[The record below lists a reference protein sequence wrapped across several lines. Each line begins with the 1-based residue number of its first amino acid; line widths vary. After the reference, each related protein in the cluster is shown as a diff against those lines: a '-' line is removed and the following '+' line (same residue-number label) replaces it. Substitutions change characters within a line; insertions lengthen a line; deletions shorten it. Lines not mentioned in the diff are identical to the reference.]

1 MSFKIIYETITKQG
15 IERMAPKLWNP
26 AMESLSR
33 EEIRAIQME
42 KLKALLIRTYD
53 QSPYYK
59 DKFDRAGVNPHKFN
73 SWEQYRDYPFFD
85 KDEERASQEQSR
97 EVHNHP
103 FGMHITC
110 DPRDVNRVS
119 SSSGTTGSPT
129 YSGFTL
135 NDRKVTNENQAR
147 AMVRLGINPGDV
159 VMHASVL
166 SMWIAGIPSV
176 DSMMDYGVCMVPV
189 GALSGVERVAQ
200 VAKDMRPK
208 SIKCTVS
215 FAQYLI
221 KHMEERTGID
231 PKTLGLE
238 KIVVFGEPGGSIP
251 EIYGPIEE
259 GFGGAMVHDIMG
271 ATGCHSPTGI
281 SCEEHAGIHYYAEDN
296 ALFEI
301 CDPET
306 LESLPIEN
314 GVEGEIV
321 FTGLERECGPLVRW
335 RDKDIIQVTTEPCAC
350 GRPGPRMLFKG
361 RVDDMLLVKGVNVFP
376 NAVRDVINK
385 SSDLTTGNM
394 RIVKP
399 GPGPVVPAPVLVKTE
414 ITAGLPDERKA
425 ALAHELSEAIHHQLR
440 FRATFEFIDEGEFE
454 LMKGATGKTKLV
466 EETS

>member
-1 MSFKIIYETITKQG
+1 
-15 IERMAPKLWNP
+15 MAVNLWNP
-26 AMESLSR
+26 QKE
-33 EEIRAIQME
+33 QMPRDALQAQQLE
-42 KLKALLIRTYD
+42 KLKAQLVRVYE

-59 DKFDRAGVNPHKFN
+59 AKFNKAGVDPHQFD
-73 SWEQYRDYPFFD
+73 SFEQYRDYPFFD
-85 KDEERASQEQSR
+85 KDEERVSQEVSR
-97 EVHNHP
+97 EAAGHP

-110 DPRDVNRVS
+110 DPKAVNRVS

-129 YSGFTL
+129 YSGFTHRDRECT
-135 NDRKVTNENQAR
+135 NDNQAR
-147 AMVRLGINPGDV
+147 SLVRLGIEPGDV

-166 SMWIAGIPSV
+166 SMWIAGIPAV
-176 DSMMDYGVCMVPV
+176 DAMMAYGVCLVPV

-200 VAKDMRPK
+200 VARDTRPK
-208 SIKCTVS
+208 MIKCTVS
-215 FAQYLI
+215 FAQFLVQ
-221 KHMEERTGID
+221 HMQERSGID
-231 PKTLGLE
+231 PSTLGVE
-238 KIVVFGEPGGSIP
+238 KVVVFGEPGGSIP

-281 SCEEHAGIHYYAEDN
+281 SCEEHNGIHYYAEDN

-306 LESLPIEN
+306 LQSLPIED

-321 FTGLERECGPLVRW
+321 FTGLDRECGPLIRW
-335 RDKDIIQVTTEPCAC
+335 RDKDIIQVRTEPCRC

-385 SSDLTTGNM
+385 TSELTTGNI

-399 GPGPVVPAPVLVKTE
+399 GSGPVVPAPVPVKVE
-414 ITAGLPDERKA
+414 IRTGLSEASKT
-425 ALAHELSEAIHHQLR
+425 ALAGSLTDAIHHQLR
-440 FRATFEFIDEGEFE
+440 FRASMIFVEEGEFK
-454 LMKGATGKTKLV
+454 LIMGATGKTRLV
-466 EETS
+466 EEANE